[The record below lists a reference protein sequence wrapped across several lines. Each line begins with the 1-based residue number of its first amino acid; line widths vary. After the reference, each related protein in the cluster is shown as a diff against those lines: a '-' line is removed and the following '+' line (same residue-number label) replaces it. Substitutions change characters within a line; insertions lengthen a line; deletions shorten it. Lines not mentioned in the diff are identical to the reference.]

1 MSDMNAVTVISLSPS
16 RSGRCACVS
25 VLLAIILLPIIAAHP
40 ILGFFVLLFL
50 LSSSKS

>member
-1 MSDMNAVTVISLSPS
+1 MSDMKAVNTIGLFHY

-40 ILGFFVLLFL
+40 ILGFFILLFL